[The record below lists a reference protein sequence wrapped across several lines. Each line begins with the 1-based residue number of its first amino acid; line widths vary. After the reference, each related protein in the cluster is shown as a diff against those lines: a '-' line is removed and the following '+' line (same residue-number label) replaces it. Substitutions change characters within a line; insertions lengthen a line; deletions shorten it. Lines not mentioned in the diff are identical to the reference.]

1 MTKQFMD
8 KYGRSGTCSD
18 DLATALSYFLMDS
31 VTGKTNPEKVATV
44 AKDNGV
50 AMASWAHLNA
60 GQRRMLL
67 GNVLR
72 GRIRR
77 GGTVHI
83 GEQEFKE

>member
-1 MTKQFMD
+1 MPDFMTKQFMD

-18 DLATALSYFLMDS
+18 
-31 VTGKTNPEKVATV
+31 
-44 AKDNGV
+44 GV